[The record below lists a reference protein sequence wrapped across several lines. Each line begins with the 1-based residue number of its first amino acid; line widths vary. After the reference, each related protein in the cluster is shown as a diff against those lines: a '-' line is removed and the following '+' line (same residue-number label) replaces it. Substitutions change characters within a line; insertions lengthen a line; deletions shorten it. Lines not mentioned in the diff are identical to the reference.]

1 MNTTEFSVTE
11 EDIKNNPEAYDKK
24 NINHSDFQRVINRE
38 DFDADTSNLGEEE
51 EKVDNGWYD
60 NDYEKEIKR
69 FDRSFK
75 QVYVGYADGIDLNH
89 LDNTGN
95 WQFEYS

>member
-1 MNTTEFSVTE
+1 MEN
-11 EDIKNNPEAYDKK
+11 DKDEGDF
-24 NINHSDFQRVINRE
+24 NIYKD
-38 DFDADTSNLGEEE
+38 
-51 EKVDNGWYD
+51 
-60 NDYEKEIKR
+60 DYEKEMKK